1 MTSNPVV
8 TESVLFH
15 ILVPHR
21 NVINVAMRLATRAA
35 IHRLV
40 QDLRAARQLKG
51 IQCQAQTHA

>member
-21 NVINVAMRLATRAA
+21 NVINVALRLATRAA

-40 QDLRAARQLKG
+40 QDLRVARRK
-51 IQCQAQTHA
+51 